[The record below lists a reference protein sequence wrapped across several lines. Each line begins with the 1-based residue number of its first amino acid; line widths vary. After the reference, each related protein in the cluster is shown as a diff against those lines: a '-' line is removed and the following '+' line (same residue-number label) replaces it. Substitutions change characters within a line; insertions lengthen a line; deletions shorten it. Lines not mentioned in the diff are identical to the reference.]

1 MCFYKDKYY
10 EVGSVS
16 HRYLIGQAIIE
27 QTLIEQTTNKQN
39 LKITKHTR
47 IEQIMPADKILVD
60 SFITSKNQ
68 SGVQSLEIGLSI
80 LDVLIDRNEPMM
92 LKDIAEAMQMHPA
105 KSHRYLV
112 SLIRKNY
119 VRKLDD
125 GRYGLGDRVNALAAL
140 GHTEFSQNNLL
151 ARLTQVANEIK
162 DTLNCGVQ
170 IAKWFSEGPII
181 IQSVEPDSPISIITR
196 IGSRMPLTTSATGQL
211 FASYQSDAV
220 IQPLVTAEWQSSNAA
235 ADMTEKWQ
243 NFAQLQAKIRTQGYA
258 TVTGD
263 MLMGINA
270 ITIPVI
276 LPHFANSAAN
286 LSTSSD
292 KTASEALPLEYAIT
306 IIGTTEQLPMS
317 EQQNVV
323 EQILAIA
330 QRYQIA

>member
-1 MCFYKDKYY
+1 
-10 EVGSVS
+10 
-16 HRYLIGQAIIE
+16 
-27 QTLIEQTTNKQN
+27 
-39 LKITKHTR
+39 
-47 IEQIMPADKILVD
+47 MPVAKNALDQ
-60 SFITSKNQ
+60 SANTKNQ
-68 SGVQSLEIGLSI
+68 GGIQSLEIGLSV

-140 GHTEFSQNNLL
+140 GHTGLNPNNIL
-151 ARLTQVANEIK
+151 AQLTQVANEIK
-162 DTLNCGVQ
+162 ETFNCAVQ

-181 IQSVEPDSPISIITR
+181 IQAVEPDSPISIITR

-211 FASYQSDAV
+211 FASYQPDTI
-220 IQPLVTAEWQSSNAA
+220 IQPLVEAEWQTQS
-235 ADMTEKWQ
+235 EKGGVDEWQ
-243 NFAQLQAKIRTQGYA
+243 RFTRLQAKIRTQGYA

-276 LPHFANSAAN
+276 LPHFNGSTACMTDSATAD
-286 LSTSSD
+286 TESSNQ
-292 KTASEALPLEYAIT
+292 ALPLEYAIT

-317 EQQNVV
+317 EQRRMV
-323 EQILAIA
+323 EHILAIA
-330 QRYQIA
+330 KRYQLA

>member
-1 MCFYKDKYY
+1 MPAA
-10 EVGSVS
+10 ESPLENPV
-16 HRYLIGQAIIE
+16 
-27 QTLIEQTTNKQN
+27 TTNK
-39 LKITKHTR
+39 
-47 IEQIMPADKILVD
+47 
-60 SFITSKNQ
+60 SQ
-68 SGVQSLEIGLSI
+68 SGVQSLEIGLSV
-80 LDVLIDRNEPMM
+80 LDVLIDHNEPMM
-92 LKDIAEAMQMHPA
+92 LKDIAQVMQMHPA
-105 KSHRYLV
+105 KCHRYLV

-119 VRKLDD
+119 ARKLDD
-125 GRYGLGDRVNALAAL
+125 GRYGLGDRVNTLAAL
-140 GHTEFSQNNLL
+140 GHSGFSQNNILE
-151 ARLTQVANEIK
+151 RLTHIANEIK

-211 FASYQSDAV
+211 FASYQPDAV
-220 IQPLVTAEWQSSNAA
+220 IQPLVTAEWQTDNEAII
-235 ADMTEKWQ
+235 TEKWQ
-243 NFAQLQAKIRTQGYA
+243 NFSHLQAKIRTQGYA

-276 LPHFANSAAN
+276 VPSFANSTVN
-286 LSTSSD
+286 LSAVSD
-292 KTASEALPLEYAIT
+292 KTASKELPLEYAIT

-317 EQQNVV
+317 EQHNVV

>member
-1 MCFYKDKYY
+1 
-10 EVGSVS
+10 
-16 HRYLIGQAIIE
+16 
-27 QTLIEQTTNKQN
+27 
-39 LKITKHTR
+39 
-47 IEQIMPADKILVD
+47 MPAAKTFVD
-60 SFITSKNQ
+60 SSITSKNQ

-105 KSHRYLV
+105 KSHRYLF

-119 VRKLDD
+119 ARKLDD
-125 GRYGLGDRVNALAAL
+125 GRYGLGDRVNALASS
-140 GHTEFSQNNLL
+140 GHTGFNQNNIL

-211 FASYQSDAV
+211 FASYQPDAV
-220 IQPLVTAEWQSSNAA
+220 IQPLVKVEWYASDAA
-235 ADMTEKWQ
+235 ANVPEMWQ
-243 NFAQLQAKIRTQGYA
+243 NFTQLQAKIRTQGYA

-263 MLMGINA
+263 MLIGINA

-276 LPHFANSAAN
+276 LPH
-286 LSTSSD
+286 
-292 KTASEALPLEYAIT
+292 TASEAQPLEYAIT

-317 EQQNVV
+317 EQHNVV
-323 EQILAIA
+323 ERILAIA

>member
-306 IIGTTEQLPMS
+306 IIGTTEQLPVS

>member
-1 MCFYKDKYY
+1 
-10 EVGSVS
+10 
-16 HRYLIGQAIIE
+16 
-27 QTLIEQTTNKQN
+27 
-39 LKITKHTR
+39 
-47 IEQIMPADKILVD
+47 MPVAKNALDQ
-60 SFITSKNQ
+60 SANTKNQ
-68 SGVQSLEIGLSI
+68 GGIQSLEIGLSI
-80 LDVLIDRNEPMM
+80 LDVLIDRHEPMM

-125 GRYGLGDRVNALAAL
+125 GRYGLGDRVNALTAL
-140 GHTEFSQNNLL
+140 GHTGLNPNNIL
-151 ARLTQVANEIK
+151 AQLTQVANEIK
-162 DTLNCGVQ
+162 ETFNCAVQ

-181 IQSVEPDSPISIITR
+181 IQAVEPDSPISIITR

-211 FASYQSDAV
+211 FASYQPDTI
-220 IQPLVTAEWQSSNAA
+220 IQPLVEAEWQTQS
-235 ADMTEKWQ
+235 EKDGVDDWQ
-243 NFAQLQAKIRTQGYA
+243 RFTRLQAKIRTQGYA

-286 LSTSSD
+286 LSASSD

>member
-1 MCFYKDKYY
+1 
-10 EVGSVS
+10 
-16 HRYLIGQAIIE
+16 
-27 QTLIEQTTNKQN
+27 
-39 LKITKHTR
+39 
-47 IEQIMPADKILVD
+47 MPADKTLVD
-60 SFITSKNQ
+60 SSISSKNQ

-119 VRKLDD
+119 ARKLDD
-125 GRYGLGDRVNALAAL
+125 GRYGLGDRVHALASL
-140 GHTEFSQNNLL
+140 GHTELNQNNLL

-211 FASYQSDAV
+211 FASYQPDAV
-220 IQPLVTAEWQSSNAA
+220 IQPLVTAEWHTNNAA
-235 ADMTEKWQ
+235 GMTDKWQ
-243 NFAQLQAKIRTQGYA
+243 DFAQLQAKIRTQGYA

-276 LPHFANSAAN
+276 LPQFASSAAKP
-286 LSTSSD
+286 STNSD
-292 KTASEALPLEYAIT
+292 KIASEDLPLEYAIT
-306 IIGTTEQLPMS
+306 IIGTTEQLPIS
-317 EQQNVV
+317 AQHDVV
-323 EQILAIA
+323 KQILAIA

>member
-1 MCFYKDKYY
+1 
-10 EVGSVS
+10 
-16 HRYLIGQAIIE
+16 
-27 QTLIEQTTNKQN
+27 
-39 LKITKHTR
+39 
-47 IEQIMPADKILVD
+47 MPVAKNALDQ
-60 SFITSKNQ
+60 SANTKNQ
-68 SGVQSLEIGLSI
+68 GGIQSLEIGLSI
-80 LDVLIDRNEPMM
+80 LDVLIDRHEPMM

-119 VRKLDD
+119 ARKLDD

-140 GHTEFSQNNLL
+140 GHTELSQNNLL

-276 LPHFANSAAN
+276 LPRLNG
-286 LSTSSD
+286 STARM
-292 KTASEALPLEYAIT
+292 TADTEPSNQALPLEYAIT

>member
-1 MCFYKDKYY
+1 
-10 EVGSVS
+10 
-16 HRYLIGQAIIE
+16 
-27 QTLIEQTTNKQN
+27 
-39 LKITKHTR
+39 
-47 IEQIMPADKILVD
+47 MPAAKTLLD
-60 SFITSKNQ
+60 SSVTSKNQ

-112 SLIRKNY
+112 SLIRKDY
-119 VRKLDD
+119 ARKLDD
-125 GRYGLGDRVNALAAL
+125 GRYGVGDRVNALASL
-140 GHTEFSQNNLL
+140 GHTGFNQNNLL

-211 FASYQSDAV
+211 FASYQPDV
-220 IQPLVTAEWQSSNAA
+220 IIQPLVAAEWQTDNEAII
-235 ADMTEKWQ
+235 TEKWQ
-243 NFAQLQAKIRTQGYA
+243 NFSHLQAKIRTQGYA

-276 LPHFANSAAN
+276 LPQLASSAAKP
-286 LSTSSD
+286 STSSD
-292 KTASEALPLEYAIT
+292 KTVNEALPLEYAIT

-317 EQQNVV
+317 EQHNVV